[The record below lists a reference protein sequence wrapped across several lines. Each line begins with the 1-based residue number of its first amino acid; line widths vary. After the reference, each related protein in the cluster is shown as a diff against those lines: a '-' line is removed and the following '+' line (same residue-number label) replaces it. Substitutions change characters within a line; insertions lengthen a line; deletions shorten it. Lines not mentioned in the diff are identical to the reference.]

1 MATVYAKFGFEVSDK
16 FPSVINE
23 GIELMQQI
31 GEIHIVKT
39 KCGTVTMEYQ
49 TPSSEV
55 VYLEEKSGELCDK
68 LEPFAKDFQAF
79 FQKESDKII
88 YKCICFVRTTYEEEP
103 VIKIDKRLLKLAYM
117 LQTEIDFDG
126 FSGRASEY
134 QCSEST
140 S

>member
-1 MATVYAKFGFEVSDK
+1 MERHG
-16 FPSVINE
+16 
-23 GIELMQQI
+23 
-31 GEIHIVKT
+31 
-39 KCGTVTMEYQ
+39 GTVSIDYQ
-49 TPSSEV
+49 TPSSDV
-55 VYLEEKSGELCDK
+55 VYLKEKSEELCDK

-88 YKCICFVRTTYEEEP
+88 YKCICFVRTTYEEKP
-103 VIKIDKRLLKLAYM
+103 VIKIGKRLLKLAYM

-134 QCSEST
+134 QRGEST